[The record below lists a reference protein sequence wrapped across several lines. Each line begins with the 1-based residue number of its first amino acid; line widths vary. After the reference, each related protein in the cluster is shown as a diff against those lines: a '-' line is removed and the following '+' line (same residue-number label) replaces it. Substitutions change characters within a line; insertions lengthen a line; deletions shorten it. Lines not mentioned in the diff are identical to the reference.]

1 MAVSV
6 TLEEILLPP
15 SGIVYVN
22 FSDGTQLEYANRAA
36 LETAVADVGDTDWL
50 RLALIKHW
58 LLQNPALDNP
68 AKVTGKT
75 MQLDLSVELGPMQI
89 GKV

>member
-6 TLEEILLPP
+6 TLEEIILPVNG
-15 SGIVYVN
+15 SVLVN

-36 LETAVADVGDTDWL
+36 LETAVADVGDNEWV

-75 MQLDLSVELGPMQI
+75 MQVDLTLDLGPVQI
-89 GKV
+89 GK